1 MFKKLKNTFKESFI
15 KRIIALIFVF
25 NVIFIVLFACMT
37 SIITRS
43 NINTDVTREIMN
55 SSDAAA
61 NKFNDFITAAN
72 MPLEIMARDNE
83 ICRYL
88 ASPDES
94 GEKYAVD
101 SINGIFAA
109 SSGSKVIWCVSA
121 NDGSAVS
128 SSGVRT
134 KINTEDYGWFSNAA
148 SAVSQNSYL
157 YTISEENGSF
167 LSEDSQILIVKPV
180 NFNGE
185 FAGCVG
191 AEISSADLAAELK
204 NSLFFDGAYAVVLD
218 SDNNIVCMPQDI
230 NGFLSISPDRSIDFK
245 SLITNNESGS
255 LMGFRSGNTTSYVL
269 SRTVLMGWRTVIVF
283 DGHVADGNF
292 SKMYLQQI
300 IILACLFVIELI
312 ATLNVIRHEA
322 KDIPEI
328 SSSIAEISAGNY
340 NFRINSK
347 SENEIGLIAKSVD
360 NLAQTLQDKNA
371 VIDDYTNL
379 DPTTGLQNR
388 YKMYEYIEDLA
399 VSRDESRKRF
409 ALLFIDI
416 DNFKWI
422 TETLGH
428 RQGDEFLKI
437 FGQRLRTVVNRVF
450 RFSGDEFVILT
461 EFNDDYGIID
471 ELVANLRYAFR
482 EPIEILNDK
491 MYAQFSVGIS
501 VYPDDDTNAD
511 MLLRDADIAMSRA
524 KERGKGRTA
533 YYNASLHQKVLSKA
547 TIAQKLNS
555 ALANNEMFLNFQP
568 IISVQNGDIH
578 GFEVLIRWE
587 SEELGF
593 VPPFT
598 FVQVAEETG
607 AIVEIGTWIFET
619 ACRYLKK
626 MNEYNKDIIM
636 SINVSAVQLK
646 KSDFLDKV
654 ARTIDVFGI
663 NPANIQV
670 ELTETCLVDFM
681 DGNDKVIQKIA
692 DMGIAIALDDFGT
705 GYSSFGYLKDMPI
718 KCLKV
723 DKSFVDEICSKHK
736 DYQITGSIID
746 MVKHL
751 GIATVVEGVE
761 TIEQY
766 NILSEMK
773 CDYIQGFLMSKPL
786 NAEDALEFVKQYD
799 ELHKPSRQSLEENL
813 MSVNPGFGGQKFIEH
828 SLDKVRELRELI
840 TVTGSQRSEEHT
852 SELQSL

>member
-1 MFKKLKNTFKESFI
+1 MRENGKTEHETGLIMFKKLKNTFKESFI

-72 MPLEIMARDNE
+72 IPLEIMARDNE

-799 ELHKPSRQSLEENL
+799 ELHKPSRQSLEENSNKL
-813 MSVNPGFGGQKFIEH
+813 AAERME
-828 SLDKVRELRELI
+828 REKGNADSSAN
-840 TVTGSQRSEEHT
+840 V
-852 SELQSL
+852 

>member
-1 MFKKLKNTFKESFI
+1 MRENGKTEHETGLIMFKKLKNTFKESFI

-134 KINTEDYGWFSNAA
+134 KINAEDYGWFSNAA

-157 YTISEENGSF
+157 YTISDENGSF

-191 AEISSADLAAELK
+191 TEISSADLAAELK

-409 ALLFIDI
+409 ALLFVDI

-799 ELHKPSRQSLEENL
+799 ELHKPSRQSLEENSNKL
-813 MSVNPGFGGQKFIEH
+813 AAERME
-828 SLDKVRELRELI
+828 REKGNADSSAN
-840 TVTGSQRSEEHT
+840 V
-852 SELQSL
+852 